1 MGLIGQTPA
10 GVGHRNEPD
19 DRWQDGYD
27 EGHELGWDDGYEEGK
42 RNEKRAAKDR
52 IEELEKGIA
61 MAIEILEAKR

>member
-1 MGLIGQTPA
+1 M
-10 GVGHRNEPD
+10 NENIEEIEG
-19 DRWQDGYD
+19 WQDGYD

-42 RNEKRAAKDR
+42 RDAERAAKDR